1 MFKEE
6 TFFTKSTCQNK
17 NDLVLFKYRKQK
29 KEEIKMARTI
39 DTLYICVW
47 TNLINRANKDKGC
60 RQSNPYNTINNI
72 PVKGGFITRQA
83 RLVTNRIRDGDFLC
97 VR

>member
-29 KEEIKMARTI
+29 KEEIKMARTR
-39 DTLYICVW
+39 TAVYIYVCGQ
-47 TNLINRANKDKGC
+47 I
-60 RQSNPYNTINNI
+60 
-72 PVKGGFITRQA
+72 
-83 RLVTNRIRDGDFLC
+83 
-97 VR
+97 